1 MLCELSN
8 WILSIAGI
16 ICVSVIVEL
25 ILPDGQMN
33 RYIKGIFSFIIILVV
48 IMPIP
53 KLLNRDFDF
62 SKIFDSSGY
71 EIDSDYLYQVNL
83 DKMNSVKNEIEKQIE
98 KRGYLNVVV
107 SINCDIFDNSM
118 QYKSIF
124 VDLSDLVISGQA
136 EHNNISKIKKD
147 ISSIIMAIIDIDEEA
162 ILYDG

>member
-1 MLCELSN
+1 MLSELSN

-62 SKIFDSSGY
+62 SNIFDNSGY

>member
-53 KLLNRDFDF
+53 KLLNRDLDF
-62 SKIFDSSGY
+62 SNIFDNSGY

-83 DKMNSVKNEIEKQIE
+83 DKMNSVKNEIENQIE

>member
-62 SKIFDSSGY
+62 SNIFDNSGY
-71 EIDSDYLYQVNL
+71 EINSDYLYQVNL
-83 DKMNSVKNEIEKQIE
+83 DKMNSVKNEIENQIE

-162 ILYDG
+162 ILYDR

>member
-1 MLCELSN
+1 
-8 WILSIAGI
+8 
-16 ICVSVIVEL
+16 
-25 ILPDGQMN
+25 MN

-62 SKIFDSSGY
+62 SNIFDNSGY
-71 EIDSDYLYQVNL
+71 EINSDYLYQVNL

>member
-1 MLCELSN
+1 MLSELSN

-53 KLLNRDFDF
+53 KLLYRDLDF
-62 SKIFDSSGY
+62 SNIFDNSGY

>member
-62 SKIFDSSGY
+62 SNIFNNSGY
-71 EIDSDYLYQVNL
+71 EINSDYLYQVNL

-147 ISSIIMAIIDIDEEA
+147 ISNIIMAIIDIDEEA

>member
-1 MLCELSN
+1 MLSELSN

-62 SKIFDSSGY
+62 SNIFDNSGY

-83 DKMNSVKNEIEKQIE
+83 DKMNSVKNEIENQIE

>member
-1 MLCELSN
+1 MLSELSN

-53 KLLNRDFDF
+53 KLLNRDLDF
-62 SKIFDSSGY
+62 SNIFDNSGY

-124 VDLSDLVISGQA
+124 VDLSNLVISGQA

>member
-62 SKIFDSSGY
+62 SNIFDNSGY
-71 EIDSDYLYQVNL
+71 EINSDYLYQVNL

>member
-53 KLLNRDFDF
+53 KLLNRDFNF
-62 SKIFDSSGY
+62 SNIFDNSGY
-71 EIDSDYLYQVNL
+71 EINSDYLYQVNL

-136 EHNNISKIKKD
+136 EHNYISKIKKD

>member
-53 KLLNRDFDF
+53 KLLNRDFNF
-62 SKIFDSSGY
+62 SNIFDNSGY
-71 EIDSDYLYQVNL
+71 EINSDYLYQFNL

>member
-1 MLCELSN
+1 MLSELSN

-53 KLLNRDFDF
+53 KLLNRDLDF
-62 SKIFDSSGY
+62 SNIFDNSGY

-83 DKMNSVKNEIEKQIE
+83 DKMNSVKNEIENQIE

>member
-1 MLCELSN
+1 MLTELSN

-53 KLLNRDFDF
+53 KLLNRDFNF
-62 SKIFDSSGY
+62 SNIFDNSGY
-71 EIDSDYLYQVNL
+71 EINSDYLYQVNL

-98 KRGYLNVVV
+98 KRGYFNVVV

-147 ISSIIMAIIDIDEEA
+147 ISNIIMAIIDIDEEA

>member
-1 MLCELSN
+1 MLSELSN

-62 SKIFDSSGY
+62 SNIFDNSGY

-162 ILYDG
+162 ILYDR

>member
-1 MLCELSN
+1 MLSELSN

-62 SKIFDSSGY
+62 SNIFDNSGY

-83 DKMNSVKNEIEKQIE
+83 DKMNSVKNEIE

>member
-1 MLCELSN
+1 MLSELSN

-25 ILPDGQMN
+25 ILPEGQMN
-33 RYIKGIFSFIIILVV
+33 RYIKGVFSFIIILVV

-53 KLLNRDFDF
+53 KLVNKDFDF
-62 SKIFDSSGY
+62 SNIFDESGY
-71 EIDSDYLYQVNL
+71 EIDSDYIYQINL
-83 DKMNSVKNEIEKQIE
+83 DKINGVKSEIEKQVE
-98 KRGYLNVVV
+98 NRGYLNVVI

-147 ISSIIMAIIDIDEEA
+147 ISNIIMAIVDINEEA

>member
-1 MLCELSN
+1 MLSELSN

-25 ILPDGQMN
+25 ILPEGQMN
-33 RYIKGIFSFIIILVV
+33 RYIKGVFSFIIILVV

-53 KLLNRDFDF
+53 KLVNKDFDF
-62 SKIFDSSGY
+62 SNIFDESGY
-71 EIDSDYLYQVNL
+71 EIDSDYIYQINL
-83 DKMNSVKNEIEKQIE
+83 DKINGVKSEIEKQVE
-98 KRGYLNVVV
+98 NRGYLNVVI
-107 SINCDIFDNSM
+107 SINCKIFDNSM

-147 ISSIIMAIIDIDEEA
+147 ISNIIMAIVDINEEA

>member
-1 MLCELSN
+1 MLSELSN

-53 KLLNRDFDF
+53 KLLNRDLDF
-62 SKIFDSSGY
+62 SNIFDNSGY

>member
-62 SKIFDSSGY
+62 FNIFDNSGY

>member
-1 MLCELSN
+1 MLTELSN

-62 SKIFDSSGY
+62 SNIFDNSGY
-71 EIDSDYLYQVNL
+71 EINSDYLYQVNL

>member
-1 MLCELSN
+1 MLSELSN

-62 SKIFDSSGY
+62 SNIFDNSGY

-107 SINCDIFDNSM
+107 SINCEIFDNSM

>member
-1 MLCELSN
+1 MLSELSN

-25 ILPDGQMN
+25 ILPEGQMN
-33 RYIKGIFSFIIILVV
+33 RYIKGVFSFIIILVV

-53 KLLNRDFDF
+53 KLVNKDFDF
-62 SKIFDSSGY
+62 SNIFDESGY
-71 EIDSDYLYQVNL
+71 EIDSDYIYQINL
-83 DKMNSVKNEIEKQIE
+83 DKINGVKSEIEKQVE
-98 KRGYLNVVV
+98 NRGYLNVVI
-107 SINCDIFDNSM
+107 SINCEIFDNSM

-147 ISSIIMAIIDIDEEA
+147 ISNIIMAIVDINEEA

>member
-1 MLCELSN
+1 MLSELSN

-62 SKIFDSSGY
+62 SNIFDNSGY
-71 EIDSDYLYQVNL
+71 EINSDYLYQVNL

-107 SINCDIFDNSM
+107 SINCDIFDNNM

>member
-53 KLLNRDFDF
+53 KLLNRDFNF
-62 SKIFDSSGY
+62 SNIFDNSGY
-71 EIDSDYLYQVNL
+71 EINSDYLYQVNL

>member
-53 KLLNRDFDF
+53 KLLNRDLDF
-62 SKIFDSSGY
+62 SNIFDSSGY

>member
-1 MLCELSN
+1 MLSELSN

-62 SKIFDSSGY
+62 SNIFDNSGY

-83 DKMNSVKNEIEKQIE
+83 DKMNSVKNEIEKQVE

-147 ISSIIMAIIDIDEEA
+147 ISNIIMAIIDIDEEA